1 MFFLHFG
8 SFYLLFHAILR
19 NTKNG
24 ENKMAGNQTER
35 KTLVVG
41 NRTCNAGTMGN
52 RTPRQRKSWLELRL
66 RRAVFSCVCTVVRS
80 TQDQEK
86 HFDTLLWADSFHDPT
101 SSEADKTSVLA
112 LLLDLSKEHVF
123 EVSPPSF
130 YTTGLNPPRP
140 PPPGGNRRG
149 RGRGGRLTASGMLS
163 QSSLGFGGDSLA
175 GMGGGSGGLGG
186 MRDSDGSDGGNNPA
200 EDVRESYSS
209 QMALMDPERASSGG
223 DAGDDNASQGS
234 SSQGS
239 SFQSQLSPVFGRGS
253 TAVVTAR
260 GGGRVGVAGKQG
272 DDQDTRESAEEHEH
286 EDVVLEMSHVNKEPC
301 MRALLLVIQTERRAF
316 ESGWLDSY
324 DRSGGV

>member
-1 MFFLHFG
+1 
-8 SFYLLFHAILR
+8 
-19 NTKNG
+19 
-24 ENKMAGNQTER
+24 
-35 KTLVVG
+35 
-41 NRTCNAGTMGN
+41 
-52 RTPRQRKSWLELRL
+52 
-66 RRAVFSCVCTVVRS
+66 
-80 TQDQEK
+80 
-86 HFDTLLWADSFHDPT
+86 
-101 SSEADKTSVLA
+101 
-112 LLLDLSKEHVF
+112 
-123 EVSPPSF
+123 
-130 YTTGLNPPRP
+130 
-140 PPPGGNRRG
+140 
-149 RGRGGRLTASGMLS
+149 MLS